1 MQTKELLDRIKKMRD
16 YYQSRKDENKK
27 YEVKSANYKEYVR
40 LVEELNTME
49 LGIKTFQDINL
60 DLISY
65 YKSRMDFLE
74 GYLIM

>member
-16 YYQSRKDENKK
+16 YYQSRIEENKK

-49 LGIKTFQDINL
+49 LGIKTFQDINP

-65 YKSRMDFLE
+65 YKSRMVFLE